1 MMIMKKKK
9 KEVLVPI
16 MELIILGNKIKI
28 MKMKRM
34 YLKTGND
41 DD

>member
-28 MKMKRM
+28 MTMKRM